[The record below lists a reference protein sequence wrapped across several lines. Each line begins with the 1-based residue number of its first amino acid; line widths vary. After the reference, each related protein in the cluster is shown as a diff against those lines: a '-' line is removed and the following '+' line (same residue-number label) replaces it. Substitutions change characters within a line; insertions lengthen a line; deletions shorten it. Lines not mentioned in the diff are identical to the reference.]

1 MHSQN
6 SKSRDRVIELSLKA
20 PSRKARRAWLGG
32 AIAFGAALPLLAGV
46 LQSYGEDADAAI
58 QALLAP
64 TADFSKPEAG
74 EDKPGGGATSRGS
87 TNTANAFSLSSGNM
101 DFKRELNFKIGNAI
115 FRKNWVSAPSSTDA
129 SDGLGPLFNSRGCQD
144 CHLKDGRGHPPLSA
158 DVPDDSGSM
167 LVRLSVPPASD
178 EEKAKLEAHRANSLP
193 EPTYGGQLQDRS
205 IQGFNAEGKLK
216 IDYTEEKVKLADGE
230 TVSLRAPHY
239 SLTDLGYGPISPD
252 VMISPRVAPP
262 MIGLGLL
269 EAVPEE
275 QILALVQSEAAKNDG
290 ISGKPNQ
297 VWSREHDKVMLGRFG
312 WKAGIPTIA
321 QQAAEA
327 FNGDIGISSTM
338 IPAGSGDCTEKQPDC
353 LNAPSGNS
361 PNYQN
366 VEVGDE
372 LFKLVTF
379 YSQNLAVPARRKPDD
394 PEVLKGKQIF
404 YRIGC
409 ASCHNPKF
417 VTGEVQG
424 QPHLSHQLIWPYTD
438 MLLHDMGEG
447 LADNRPEGA
456 ATGSE
461 WRTPPLWGVGLTET
475 VSGHTLFLH
484 DGRARNV
491 TEAILWH
498 GGEAEAARNKFAE
511 LSKADRDA
519 LLAFV
524 NSL

>member
-1 MHSQN
+1 MHSPN
-6 SKSRDRVIELSLKA
+6 PSSCERLAESSLRA
-20 PSRKARRAWLGG
+20 PSRPARRVCLGG
-32 AIAFGAALPLLAGV
+32 AIAFGAALPLLVGAW
-46 LQSYGEDADAAI
+46 QSFGADARA
-58 QALLAP
+58 ALATLLAP
-64 TADFSKPEAG
+64 TTDFTKLEQG
-74 EDKPGGGATSRGS
+74 EQAPGGGATSRGS
-87 TNTANAFSLSSGNM
+87 TDTANAFSLSSGNM
-101 DFKRELNFKIGNAI
+101 DFKRELDFKIGNAI

-129 SDGLGPLFNSRGCQD
+129 SDGLGPLFNSRACQN
-144 CHLKDGRGHPPLSA
+144 CHLKDGRGHPPLSSDVA
-158 DVPDDSGSM
+158 DNSGSM
-167 LVRLSVPPASD
+167 LVRLSVPAAA
-178 EEKAKLEAHRANSLP
+178 EEDKGRIEAHSVNALP
-193 EPTYGGQLQDRS
+193 EPIYGGQLQDRS
-205 IQGFNAEGKLK
+205 IQGFKAEGKLK
-216 IDYTEEKVKLADGE
+216 IDYQERKVKLAGGE
-230 TVSLRAPHY
+230 TVSLRAPSY
-239 SLTDLGYGPISPD
+239 SLTDLAYGPISPD

-275 QILALVQSEAAKNDG
+275 QILAHADPDDANKDG
-290 ISGKPNQ
+290 IAGKPNR
-297 VWSREHDKVMLGRFG
+297 VWSREHQKPMLGRFG
-312 WKAGIPTIA
+312 WKAGVPTVT

-327 FNGDIGISSTM
+327 FAGDIGIASTLM
-338 IPAGSGDCTEKQPDC
+338 PFPSGDCTEKQPDC
-353 LNAPSGNS
+353 LNAPNGNS

-372 LFKLVTF
+372 LFKMVAF

-394 PEVLKGKQIF
+394 TQVLEGKEIF

-409 ASCHNPKF
+409 TSCHNPKF
-417 VTGEVQG
+417 VTGEVSG

-461 WRTPPLWGVGLTET
+461 WRTPPLWGLGLTEI

-484 DGRARNV
+484 DGRARNL

>member
-6 SKSRDRVIELSLKA
+6 SKSRDRVIESSLKA

-46 LQSYGEDADAAI
+46 LQSYGEGADAAI

-64 TADFSKPEAG
+64 TADFSKPETG

-275 QILALVQSEAAKNDG
+275 QILALAQSEAAKNDG

-394 PEVLKGKQIF
+394 AGSAEGQADLLQNRLRELPQSEIRDRRGARPAAFV
-404 YRIGC
+404 
-409 ASCHNPKF
+409 ASAD
-417 VTGEVQG
+417 
-424 QPHLSHQLIWPYTD
+424 LA
-438 MLLHDMGEG
+438 LHRY
-447 LADNRPEGA
+447 A
-456 ATGSE
+456 
-461 WRTPPLWGVGLTET
+461 
-475 VSGHTLFLH
+475 
-484 DGRARNV
+484 
-491 TEAILWH
+491 
-498 GGEAEAARNKFAE
+498 AARHGRRACRQ
-511 LSKADRDA
+511 SA
-519 LLAFV
+519 
-524 NSL
+524 

>member
-6 SKSRDRVIELSLKA
+6 SKSRDRVIESSLKA
-20 PSRKARRAWLGG
+20 PSRRARRAWLGG

-46 LQSYGEDADAAI
+46 LQSYGEDVGAAA

-64 TADFSKPEAG
+64 TADFSKLEPG

-167 LVRLSVPPASD
+167 LVRLSVPPAND
-178 EEKAKLEAHRANSLP
+178 EEKAKLESHRANSLP

-205 IQGFNAEGKLK
+205 IQGFSAEGKLK
-216 IDYTEEKVKLADGE
+216 IGYSEEKVELADGE

-275 QILALVQSEAAKNDG
+275 QILALAQSEAAKNDG

-338 IPAGSGDCTEKQPDC
+338 IPAGSGDCTEKQVDC

-372 LFKLVTF
+372 LFKLVEF
-379 YSQNLAVPARRKPDD
+379 YSQNLAVPARRNPDD

-409 ASCHNPKF
+409 AGCHNPKF

-456 ATGSE
+456 ASGSE

-511 LSKADRDA
+511 LSKADRNA

>member
-1 MHSQN
+1 VHSAQ
-6 SKSRDRVIELSLKA
+6 SSSRDFSAESPNRAS
-20 PSRKARRAWLGG
+20 PRGARRACLAG
-32 AIAFGAALPLLAGV
+32 AVLFGTALPLCAGAIV
-46 LQSYGEDADAAI
+46 TYGEDAGAAA
-58 QALLAP
+58 QSLVQP
-64 TADFSKPEAG
+64 TTDFSKLEEG

-87 TNTANAFSLSSGNM
+87 TSTANAFSLSPGNM
-101 DFKRELNFKIGNAI
+101 DFKRELDFKIGNGI

-129 SDGLGPLFNSRGCQD
+129 SDGLGPLFNSRACQN
-144 CHLKDGRGHPPLSA
+144 CHLKDGRGHPPLSS

-167 LVRLSVPPASD
+167 LVRLSVPAATD
-178 EEKAKLEAHRANSLP
+178 EDKGRLEAHSVNSIGD
-193 EPTYGGQLQDRS
+193 PTYGGQLQNFS
-205 IQGFNAEGKLK
+205 IQGFEPEGQLK
-216 IDYTEEKVKLADGE
+216 IEYKERKVKLAGGE
-230 TVSLRAPHY
+230 TVSLREPSY
-239 SLTDLGYGPISPD
+239 SLTDLAYGPASPD
-252 VMISPRVAPP
+252 IMISPRVAPP

-275 QILALVQSEAAKNDG
+275 QILANADPDDANRDG
-290 ISGKPNQ
+290 VSGKPNR
-297 VWSREHDKVMLGRFG
+297 VWSREHAKVMLGRFG

-327 FNGDIGISSTM
+327 FNGDIGLSTTM
-338 IPAGSGDCTEKQPDC
+338 IPQGSGDCTEKEKTCID
-353 LNAPSGNS
+353 APNGNS
-361 PNYQN
+361 PKYQN

-372 LFKLVTF
+372 LFKMVTF
-379 YSQNLAVPARRKPDD
+379 YSQNLAVPARRKPED
-394 PEVLKGKQIF
+394 PEVLKGKQLF
-404 YRIGC
+404 YAVGC
-409 ASCHNPKF
+409 ASCHKPKF
-417 VTGEVQG
+417 VTGEVPG

-475 VSGHTLFLH
+475 VSGHTLFVH

-498 GGEAEAARNKFAE
+498 GGEAQGARDKFAE
-511 LSKADRDA
+511 LSKADRAA

>member
-1 MHSQN
+1 M
-6 SKSRDRVIELSLKA
+6 
-20 PSRKARRAWLGG
+20 
-32 AIAFGAALPLLAGV
+32 
-46 LQSYGEDADAAI
+46 

-74 EDKPGGGATSRGS
+74 EDTPGGGATSRGS

-193 EPTYGGQLQDRS
+193 EPTDGGQLQDRS

-216 IDYTEEKVKLADGE
+216 IDYSEEKVKLADGE
-230 TVSLRAPHY
+230 TASLRAAYY
-239 SLTDLGYGPISPD
+239 SLADLGYGPISPD

-275 QILALVQSEAAKNDG
+275 QILTLVQSETAKNDG

-297 VWSREHDKVMLGRFG
+297 VWSREQEKVMLGRFG

-361 PNYQN
+361 PNYQK

-372 LFKLVTF
+372 LFKLVEF

-394 PEVLKGKQIF
+394 AEVLKGKQIF
-404 YRIGC
+404 YQIGC
-409 ASCHNPKF
+409 VSCHNPKF

-447 LADNRPEGA
+447 LSDNRPEGA
-456 ATGSE
+456 ATGHE

-511 LSKADRDA
+511 LSKADRAA

>member
-1 MHSQN
+1 MPAFC
-6 SKSRDRVIELSLKA
+6 KA
-20 PSRKARRAWLGG
+20 TARTPA
-32 AIAFGAALPLLAGV
+32 P
-46 LQSYGEDADAAI
+46 QS

-456 ATGSE
+456 ATGQRVAHAAALGRGTHRNGE
-461 WRTPPLWGVGLTET
+461 RAHA
-475 VSGHTLFLH
+475 VS
-484 DGRARNV
+484 A
-491 TEAILWH
+491 
-498 GGEAEAARNKFAE
+498 
-511 LSKADRDA
+511 
-519 LLAFV
+519 
-524 NSL
+524 

>member
-1 MHSQN
+1 ML
-6 SKSRDRVIELSLKA
+6 V
-20 PSRKARRAWLGG
+20 G
-32 AIAFGAALPLLAGV
+32 A
-46 LQSYGEDADAAI
+46 LQTYGQDIDAAT
-58 QALLAP
+58 QSLLAP

-74 EDKPGGGATSRGS
+74 EEKPGGGATSRGS
-87 TNTANAFSLSSGNM
+87 TDTANAFSLSSGNM

-115 FRKNWVSAPSSTDA
+115 FRKNWISAPSSIDA
-129 SDGLGPLFNSRGCQD
+129 SDGLGPLFNSRACQN
-144 CHLKDGRGHPPLSA
+144 CHLKDGRGHPPFSA
-158 DVPDDSGSM
+158 DVPDNSGSM
-167 LVRLSVPPASD
+167 LVRLSVPPATD
-178 EEKAKLEAHRANSLP
+178 EEKAKLAAHRANSLP

-205 IQGFNAEGKLK
+205 IQGLAAEGKLK
-216 IDYTEEKVKLADGE
+216 IEYAEQEVKLADGE
-230 TVSLRAPHY
+230 SVSLRAPHY
-239 SLTDLGYGPISPD
+239 ALTDLGYGPISAD

-275 QILALVQSEAAKNDG
+275 QILALAQSEAAGNAG

-366 VEVGDE
+366 VEVGDD
-372 LFKLVTF
+372 LFKLVEF
-379 YSQNLAVPARRKPDD
+379 YSQNLAVPARRRPDD
-394 PEVLKGKQIF
+394 AQVLHGKAIF
-404 YRIGC
+404 YQSGC

-417 VTGEVQG
+417 ITGEVPD

-461 WRTPPLWGVGLTET
+461 WRTPPLWGVELTET

-498 GGEAEAARNKFAE
+498 GGEAQASRDKFAA

>member
-1 MHSQN
+1 M
-6 SKSRDRVIELSLKA
+6 LA
-20 PSRKARRAWLGG
+20 G
-32 AIAFGAALPLLAGV
+32 AVLFGAVLPLFAGA
-46 LQSYGEDADAAI
+46 LKSYGEGADAAV
-58 QALLAP
+58 QGLLAP
-64 TADFSKPEAG
+64 TTDFTKLEAG
-74 EDKPGGGATSRGS
+74 EAKPGGGATSRGS
-87 TNTANAFSLSSGNM
+87 TDTANAFSLSSGNM

-129 SDGLGPLFNSRGCQD
+129 SDGLGPLFNSRACQN

-167 LVRLSVPPASD
+167 LVRLSVSPATE
-178 EEKAKLEAHRANSLP
+178 EEKAKLDAHGVNSLP
-193 EPTYGGQLQDRS
+193 DPIYGGQLQDRS
-205 IQGFNAEGKLK
+205 IQGLKAEGKLK
-216 IDYTEEKVKLADGE
+216 IDYKERKVKLAGGE
-230 TVSLRAPHY
+230 TVSLRAPNY
-239 SLTDLGYGPISPD
+239 SLTDLAYGPISPD
-252 VMISPRVAPP
+252 IMISPRVAPP

-275 QILALVQSEAAKNDG
+275 QILALASSEAAKNDG

-297 VWSREHDKVMLGRFG
+297 VWSREHQKLMLGRFG

-327 FNGDIGISSTM
+327 FNGDIGIASTM
-338 IPAGSGDCTEKQPDC
+338 IPFPSGDCTEKEPDC
-353 LNAPSGNS
+353 LNAPNGNS
-361 PNYQN
+361 PSYQN

-372 LFKLVTF
+372 LFKLVAF
-379 YSQNLAVPARRKPDD
+379 YSQNLAAPSRREPDD
-394 PEVLKGKQIF
+394 AEVLKGKEIF
-404 YRIGC
+404 YKIGC

-417 VTGEVQG
+417 VTGEAPG

-456 ATGSE
+456 ATGRE
-461 WRTPPLWGVGLTET
+461 WRTPPLWGVGLTQT

-498 GGEAEAARNKFAE
+498 GGQAEAARNRFAE
-511 LSKADRDA
+511 LSKADRSA

>member
-1 MHSQN
+1 VHSHN
-6 SKSRDRVIELSLKA
+6 SKSRDRVIESFLRA
-20 PSRKARRAWLGG
+20 PSRRARRACVGG
-32 AIAFGAALPLLAGV
+32 AIAFGAALPLLVGALQTYGQGV
-46 LQSYGEDADAAI
+46 DAAT
-58 QALLAP
+58 QSLLAP

-74 EDKPGGGATSRGS
+74 EEKPGGRATSRGS
-87 TNTANAFSLSSGNM
+87 TNTPNAFSLSSGDM
-101 DFKRELNFKIGNAI
+101 DFKRELDFKIGNAI

-129 SDGLGPLFNSRGCQD
+129 SDGLGPLFNSRACQN
-144 CHLKDGRGHPPLSA
+144 CHLKDGRGHPPFSA

-167 LVRLSVPPASD
+167 LVRLSVPPAT
-178 EEKAKLEAHRANSLP
+178 EEERAKLASHRVNSLP
-193 EPTYGGQLQDRS
+193 DPTYGGQLQDRS
-205 IQGFNAEGKLK
+205 IQGLVSEGKLK
-216 IDYTEEKVKLADGE
+216 IDYAEQPVKLADGE
-230 TVSLRAPHY
+230 SLSLRAPHY
-239 SLTDLGYGPISPD
+239 ALTDLDYGPISPEI
-252 VMISPRVAPP
+252 MMSPRVAPP

-275 QILALVQSEAAKNDG
+275 QILALAQSEAASSEG

-297 VWSREHDKVMLGRFG
+297 VWSREHGKLMLGRFG

-338 IPAGSGDCTEKQPDC
+338 IPAGSGDCTEKEPDC
-353 LNAPSGNS
+353 LNALSGNS

-366 VEVGDE
+366 VEVGDD
-372 LFKLVTF
+372 LFKLVRF
-379 YSQNLAVPARRKPDD
+379 YSQNLAVPARRRHGDAQ
-394 PEVLKGKQIF
+394 VLHGKAIF
-404 YRIGC
+404 YQSGC

-417 VTGEVQG
+417 LTGEVPG

-447 LADNRPEGA
+447 LADNRPEGV

-475 VSGHTLFLH
+475 VSGHTLLLH

-511 LSKADRDA
+511 LPKVDRDA

>member
-1 MHSQN
+1 M
-6 SKSRDRVIELSLKA
+6 
-20 PSRKARRAWLGG
+20 ARRAYIGG
-32 AIAFGAALPLLAGV
+32 AIAFGAALPLLVGV
-46 LQSYGEDADAAI
+46 VQSYGEGADGAM
-58 QALLAP
+58 QTLLAP
-64 TADFSKPEAG
+64 TADFSKPEPG

-87 TNTANAFSLSSGNM
+87 TDTPNAFSASSGNM

-129 SDGLGPLFNSRGCQD
+129 SDGLGPLFNSRACQN
-144 CHLKDGRGHPPLSA
+144 CHLKDGRGHPPFSA

-167 LVRLSVPPASD
+167 LVRLSVPPATA
-178 EEKAKLEAHRANSLP
+178 EEKAKLEAHRVNSLP

-205 IQGFNAEGKLK
+205 IQGLMAEGKLK
-216 IDYTEEKVKLADGE
+216 IDYAEQEVKLADGD

-239 SLTDLGYGPISPD
+239 ALTDLGYGPISPD

-275 QILALVQSEAAKNDG
+275 QILALAQSQGATNDG

-338 IPAGSGDCTEKQPDC
+338 IPAGSGDCTEKQSDC

-379 YSQNLAVPARRKPDD
+379 YSQNLAVPARRQPDD

-404 YRIGC
+404 YQSGC
-409 ASCHNPKF
+409 ANCHNPKF
-417 VTGEVQG
+417 VTGDVPS

-447 LADNRPEGA
+447 LADNRPEGD

-461 WRTPPLWGVGLTET
+461 WRTPPLWGVGLTGT
-475 VSGHTLFLH
+475 VSGHTLLLH

-498 GGEAEAARNKFAE
+498 GGEAEAARNEFAG
-511 LSKADRDA
+511 LSNTDRDA